1 MTTRAA
7 ARQAVRSQYFF
18 VANDEEAFSV
28 PAHTTRILVPVFL
41 CASESLL

>member
-7 ARQAVRSQYFF
+7 ARHAVRSQYFF

-28 PAHTTRILVPVFL
+28 AWIKGLHMTTRT
-41 CASESLL
+41 A